1 MAGDVNRDSD
11 SRLATQFLVASKT
24 FANGITL
31 SVEQALAGADTVGRA
46 SYRLSR
52 RWSVDLKGGAVNGIA
67 LVYRTFSGTRKGRSP
82 KRWRASPGAATDRR
96 SRIRAAWMRGQL
108 LGAVLP
114 LGIKSGLSIPRAPLP
129 S

>member
-52 RWSVDLKGGAVNGIA
+52 RWSV
-67 LVYRTFSGTRKGRSP
+67 T
-82 KRWRASPGAATDRR
+82 
-96 SRIRAAWMRGQL
+96 
-108 LGAVLP
+108 
-114 LGIKSGLSIPRAPLP
+114 
-129 S
+129 